1 MDFNQV
7 TWLKFEAKKKK
18 PTPKQLNVWELYDK
32 LEENGY
38 TGHELDVLLIR
49 LLFCLFAED
58 TGIFN
63 KFQFSNLITQRT
75 REDGSDMAGWISQL
89 FEVLNKHP
97 DRRLRNQDQQL
108 LDFPYINGDLFAE
121 YMPSTAFDAQMRSA
135 LIEAGKLDWS

>member
-1 MDFNQV
+1 
-7 TWLKFEAKKKK
+7 
-18 PTPKQLNVWELYDK
+18 
-32 LEENGY
+32 
-38 TGHELDVLLIR
+38 
-49 LLFCLFAED
+49 
-58 TGIFN
+58 
-63 KFQFSNLITQRT
+63 
-75 REDGSDMAGWISQL
+75 MAGWISQL